1 MGRFR
6 DRKCVCNR
14 DAGSGCGS
22 CKKEPGEKEM
32 LEVKWCL
39 SRALKEENYLVERE
53 ADEGKVL

>member
-1 MGRFR
+1 MSE
-6 DRKCVCNR
+6 CNR
-14 DAGSGCGS
+14 EAGSGCGS